1 MNGLCWILSRSA
13 RLGETGR
20 ITLRNG
26 LFCGAIRAV
35 LKGDTARFVFW
46 QIQLVVFP
54 RLGST
59 AGAVGSVPVGATLA
73 GRQMVARAFHIR
85 KESRRMQACGGRS
98 GPCRHPR
105 WRCRRGG
112 REGCCRLLALPKPCA
127 SACRSTAAA
136 AAKTHSIWQCSLK
149 KAKMFCHVKKM

>member
-1 MNGLCWILSRSA
+1 MACVGFCP
-13 RLGETGR
+13 GR
-20 ITLRNG
+20 PGWVKRVVLHCGTACFVVQYG
-26 LFCGAIRAV
+26 PFCFLADSVGRV
-35 LKGDTARFVFW
+35 
-46 QIQLVVFP
+46 P

-59 AGAVGSVPVGATLA
+59 AGAVGSVLVGATLA

-85 KESRRMQACGGRS
+85 KESRRMQACGDRS
-98 GPCRHPR
+98 GPCRHPG

-112 REGCCRLLALPKPCA
+112 REGCCRPLALPKPCA